1 MKPHWRI
8 KPPQVKLLNTAITEL
23 RRLGVA
29 ITKAEVKDR
38 FGVESTKEL
47 TNAQFDEAMQHFTA
61 CGFVYKPKVKGPPR
75 IAAVKRTKQVF
86 LAAINKALEELGKD
100 WDYAGGIAQQMFHL
114 DKVVWQWLSPEQL
127 HKVQIA
133 LIYEERKQAG
143 DPVERKPETL
153 RRRAAVSAAK
163 RSAGGNA
170 CALGD
175 ACGTARRRRRNVGQE
190 I

>member
-8 KPPQVKLLNTAITEL
+8 QPGQVKLLNVAITEL
-23 RRLGVA
+23 QRLGVA
-29 ITKAEVKDR
+29 ITKAQIKDR

-47 TNAQFDEAMQHFTA
+47 TVAQFDEAMRFFTA
-61 CGFVYKPKVKGPPR
+61 CGFVYRPKVKKAPVIR
-75 IAAVKRTKQVF
+75 AQKRVKQVY
-86 LAAINKALEELGKD
+86 LVAINKALEELGKD
-100 WDYAGGIAQQMFHL
+100 WAYAEGIAKQMFHL

-153 RRRAAVSAAK
+153 ARRAK
-163 RSAGGNA
+163 GRQAGTPAPPRG
-170 CALGD
+170 
-175 ACGTARRRRRNVGQE
+175 RNVGQE